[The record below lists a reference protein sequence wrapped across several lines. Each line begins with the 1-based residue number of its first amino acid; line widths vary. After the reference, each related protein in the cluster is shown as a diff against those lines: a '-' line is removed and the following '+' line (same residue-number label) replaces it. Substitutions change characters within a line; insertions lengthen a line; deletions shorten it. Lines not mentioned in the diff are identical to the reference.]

1 MKAICVDDEKY
12 VLADLMQICQ
22 QIDLIDE
29 LHGFRNS
36 VEAIEYLKSNEVDV
50 AFLDIDMPDIK
61 GLELAKMIKVLQ
73 PSINIVFTTGY
84 SQYAVEAFK
93 TRASGY
99 LLKPVKKED
108 IEAELKEIQKK
119 GVVKPSTEKRIVI
132 KTFGNFD
139 IFIDDKLV
147 QFPRKKSK
155 ELLAYLVDR
164 QGSSVTRKEI
174 ASILFEDEEYS
185 RSNQSYITKIIS
197 TLIDTLNE
205 YKAGDLILHSQDSYA
220 INKEMFI
227 CDAYEYLAGSNDYP
241 YLGEYMMQY
250 TWAEG
255 RLENY

>member
-1 MKAICVDDEKY
+1 MKVICVDDEKY
-12 VLADLMQICQ
+12 VLADLIQVCQ
-22 QIDLIDE
+22 QISMIDE
-29 LHGFRNS
+29 IHGFRS
-36 VEAIEYLKSNEVDV
+36 SLEAIEFLKSNEVDV
-50 AFLDIDMPDIK
+50 AFLDIDMPEIK
-61 GLELAKMIKVLQ
+61 GLDLAKMIKVLKPQ
-73 PSINIVFTTGY
+73 INIIFTTGY
-84 SQYAVEAFK
+84 AQYAVEAFK

-119 GVVKPSTEKRIVI
+119 QVKTVQTDKRIVI

-197 TLIDTLNE
+197 TLIETLNE
-205 YKAGDLILHSQDSYA
+205 YNAASLIIHSQDSYA
-220 INKEMFI
+220 INKDIFI
-227 CDAYEYLAGSNDYP
+227 CDAYEYLAGSNDYA
-241 YLGEYMMQY
+241 YLGEYMNQY
-250 TWAEG
+250 SWAEG
-255 RLENY
+255 RMDF